1 MIDPAI
7 ILERTAGAFGTT
19 VEALIGRRRFARL
32 AAPRQACAWALRQI
46 GLTLMEIGE
55 ILHRDHSTIVSS
67 IARAEERATE
77 DPDYARILAVLI
89 APPSRTMPPR
99 TVAETVQKRRDAWMV
114 EQSIH
119 IALFWFGGIPEVVS
133 A

>member
-1 MIDPAI
+1 MIDPNI

-19 VEALIGRRRFARL
+19 VEALTGRRRFARL
-32 AAPRQACAWALRQI
+32 AAPRQACAWSLRQI

-55 ILHRDHSTIVSS
+55 LLHRDHTTIIAS

-77 DPDYARILAVLI
+77 DPDYACILAVLI
-89 APPSRTMPPR
+89 APNGRTMPPR
-99 TVAETVQKRRDAWMV
+99 TVAETVQKRRDAWVV
-114 EQSIH
+114 EGSVH
-119 IALFWFGGIPEVVS
+119 IALFWFGGIAEPMT